1 MLLKNTFQKMTTL
14 LEENPVKETN
24 QTKLTLKKQ
33 PKKDYF
39 YLYGLII
46 FLLFSGTGVFV
57 SNWANL
63 KKSDKEVLYQSLLE
77 RQEKGDLHQ
86 DSVSILCKLAK
97 ELKKDIPKIC
107 TEQNVHKK
115 TSGKNGSHSNLK
127 RKESAKDKMIFWK
140 NKQDSLNSLPNK
152 TEIINK
158 ELQKAKNQYKKFKK
172 QADDTGESHSRNAK
186 GN

>member
-1 MLLKNTFQKMTTL
+1 MIEI
-14 LEENPVKETN
+14 LEESPVKETN
-24 QTKLTLKKQ
+24 QTKATLNRQ
-33 PKKDYF
+33 PKKIYF

-63 KKSDKEVLYQSLLE
+63 KKSDKEILYQNLLE
-77 RQEKGDLHQ
+77 RQKKGDLHQ

-107 TEQNVHKK
+107 TEQKVHKK

-127 RKESAKDKMIFWK
+127 RKESAKDKMLFWK
-140 NKQDSLNSLPNK
+140 NKQDSLSSLPNK
-152 TEIINK
+152 TKAINQ
-158 ELQKAKNQYKKFKK
+158 ELQKAKSQYKKFKK